1 LASFAGLA
9 RNILAPLIG
18 LDIKTMDTILVI
30 EDKQSMLDMLT
41 QTLEA
46 EGYQVIPARDGAEGI
61 RKLADGSIG
70 LVLTDLKLPKKDGFE
85 VLRAVHVENP
95 LLPVIVMTAFGT
107 IETAVRAVKQGAY
120 DFLTKPFDMDHLLV
134 LIRRALD
141 TTRVATENILLR
153 SELSDRLGLP
163 KIIGKSSQL
172 QDVSD
177 KIQKVAATNATVLI
191 QGESGTGK
199 ELFARAIHYLSP
211 RKEHPFLAINSAAIP
226 HELLESELFGYER
239 GAFTGADARKPGKL
253 ELADKGTVFLDE
265 IGDMDLTLQAKL
277 LRVLQ
282 EHVIE
287 RIGGSG
293 RQIKID
299 VRIVTATNKDLQ
311 KAVDARL
318 FREDLF
324 YRLNVFPITIP
335 PLRERRDDIPALA
348 ACFLNKYSAE
358 VRKGPLTIADEA
370 MDILMKAP
378 WRGNVRELENVIER
392 AVIYA
397 EGGVIRARDLG
408 INETNIL
415 EALAAHVP
423 MEGPLHEIAQAA
435 TRIVES
441 RRIKQVLKQTGGNK
455 TRAAEVLEVSYKT
468 LLTKIKD
475 YQLEE
480 KGVE

>member
-1 LASFAGLA
+1 
-9 RNILAPLIG
+9 
-18 LDIKTMDTILVI
+18 MDTILVI
-30 EDKQSMLDMLT
+30 EDKESMLDMLT

-46 EGYQVIPARDGAEGI
+46 EGYQVVPAKDGAEGI
-61 RKLADGSIG
+61 RKLADGSIA

-85 VLRAVHVENP
+85 VLKAVKEDNP

-134 LIRRALD
+134 LIKRALD

-153 SELSDRLGLP
+153 SEFSDKLGLP

-172 QDVSD
+172 QDISE

-211 RKEHPFLAINSAAIP
+211 RKERPFLAINSAAIP

-265 IGDMDLTLQAKL
+265 IGDMDLMLQAKL

-282 EHVIE
+282 EQVIE

-293 RQIKID
+293 KQIKID

-348 ACFLNKYSAE
+348 ASFLNKYSAE
-358 VRKGPLTIADEA
+358 VRKGPLTFSDEA

-378 WRGNVRELENVIER
+378 WRGNVRELENVVER
-392 AVIYA
+392 AVIYS
-397 EGGVIRARDLG
+397 EGGVIRAQDLG
-408 INETNIL
+408 ISESNIL
-415 EALAAHVP
+415 NALAEHVP
-423 MEGPLHEIAQAA
+423 MDGPLHEIAQVA
-435 TRIVES
+435 TRIAES
-441 RRIKQVLKQTGGNK
+441 RRIRQVLKQTNGNK
-455 TRAAEVLEVSYKT
+455 TRAAEVLQVSYKT

-475 YQLEE
+475 YQLEG

>member
-1 LASFAGLA
+1 
-9 RNILAPLIG
+9 
-18 LDIKTMDTILVI
+18 MDTILVI
-30 EDKQSMLDMLT
+30 EDKESMLDMLT

-46 EGYQVIPARDGAEGI
+46 EGYQVVPARDGAEGI
-61 RKLADGSIG
+61 KKLADGSIA

-85 VLRAVHVENP
+85 VLKAVKEDNP

-153 SELSDRLGLP
+153 SEFSEKLGLP

-172 QDVSD
+172 QDISE
-177 KIQKVAATNATVLI
+177 KIQKVASTNATVLI

-211 RKEHPFLAINSAAIP
+211 RKERPFLAINSAAIP

-239 GAFTGADARKPGKL
+239 GAFTGADARKLGKL

-265 IGDMDLTLQAKL
+265 IGDMSLALQAKL

-282 EHVIE
+282 EQVIE
-287 RIGGSG
+287 RVGGSG
-293 RQIKID
+293 KQIKID
-299 VRIVTATNKDLQ
+299 VRIVTATNKDLH

-335 PLRERRDDIPALA
+335 PLRDRRDDIPALA
-348 ACFLNKYSAE
+348 ASFLNKYSAE
-358 VRKGPLTIADEA
+358 VRKGPLTISDEA

-397 EGGVIRARDLG
+397 EGGVIRACDLG
-408 INETNIL
+408 ISESSIL
-415 EALAAHVP
+415 DALAEHVP
-423 MEGPLHEIAQAA
+423 LEGPLQEIAQAA
-435 TRIVES
+435 TRIAES
-441 RRIKQVLKQTGGNK
+441 RRIRQVLKQTNGNK
-455 TRAAEVLEVSYKT
+455 TRAAEVLQVSYKT

-480 KGVE
+480 KGDQ